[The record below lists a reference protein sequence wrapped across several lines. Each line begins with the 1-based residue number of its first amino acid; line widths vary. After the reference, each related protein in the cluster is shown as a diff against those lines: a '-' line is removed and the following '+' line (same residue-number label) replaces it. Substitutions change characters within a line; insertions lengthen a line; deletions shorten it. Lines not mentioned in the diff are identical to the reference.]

1 MCPDALRP
9 HLPSCLTE
17 HPHPTAAGR
26 AYQLG
31 EQSGHPSI

>member
-1 MCPDALRP
+1 MRP

-17 HPHPTAAGR
+17 HPHPTAADR

-31 EQSGHPSI
+31 DQSGLNRFEQL